1 MKRRLIIPVVA
12 SVLVFA
18 LPARALVGVYAG
30 GFGGVSSQKL
40 SFDDVNFDA
49 DTTCL
54 YGVRAGLQAA
64 VFALEFNYYRAG
76 HNVAMQDFFLF
87 NWDGLEND
95 TSFIGGNLRIMFPV
109 AVFRPFLALGYG
121 YYTADVRNIDK
132 DTEAGFNFGAG
143 LEIKLGKLGLIG
155 EGKYNLVNVNLD
167 EMDFGLRHFTFT
179 VGLHFYFF

>member
-49 DTTCL
+49 DTTFL

-121 YYTADVRNIDK
+121 YYTAGREEHRQGHGSRLQFPERGSKSSSASWVSSKEN
-132 DTEAGFNFGAG
+132 T
-143 LEIKLGKLGLIG
+143 
-155 EGKYNLVNVNLD
+155 
-167 EMDFGLRHFTFT
+167 TSST
-179 VGLHFYFF
+179 